1 MVRQCRACCLNYRR
15 RRMGIAPPRLVAP
28 PIPKITR
35 LPYYPAKKSQHE
47 EKSRPR
53 LHLRSHD
60 GAHPSAVHPSV
71 PAGREAAP
79 TAGIS
84 QHRQPHT
91 RMDVPLPVAVP
102 HRWIPAH
109 LALRPLATHPL
120 QPHLQNPRLEKV
132 TRRTDRELR
141 RLPLRRL

>member
-1 MVRQCRACCLNYRR
+1 MACQCRACCFNYRR
-15 RRMGIAPPRLVAP
+15 RRLGLPQTSLVAP

-35 LPYYPAKKSQHE
+35 LPDYPTKKSQHE

-60 GAHPSAVHPSV
+60 RTHPSAVYPSV

-84 QHRQPHT
+84 QHRQP
-91 RMDVPLPVAVP
+91 DACVDLPVPMALP
-102 HRWIPAH
+102 HHRLPAH
-109 LALRPLATHPL
+109 PALRPLATHPL

-141 RLPLRRL
+141 SLPLRRL